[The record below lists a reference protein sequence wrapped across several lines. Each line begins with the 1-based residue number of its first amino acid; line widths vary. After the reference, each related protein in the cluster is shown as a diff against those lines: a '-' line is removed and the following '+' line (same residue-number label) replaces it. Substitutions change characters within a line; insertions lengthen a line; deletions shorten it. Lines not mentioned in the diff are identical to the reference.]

1 MSRDR
6 QAELTKGERL
16 LAKLGT
22 AMIVITIHAL
32 MVWQTGCL
40 LMLSILI
47 TATFAGTIGLIDPG
61 NLRWVAWAF
70 GSVCLCVILLCL
82 MAVKRALLDH
92 GFWPFQ
98 PDLGSVLDKIFRDEV
113 ATKKQPPDL

>member
-1 MSRDR
+1 
-6 QAELTKGERL
+6 
-16 LAKLGT
+16 
-22 AMIVITIHAL
+22 
-32 MVWQTGCL
+32 
-40 LMLSILI
+40 
-47 TATFAGTIGLIDPG
+47 
-61 NLRWVAWAF
+61 
-70 GSVCLCVILLCL
+70 